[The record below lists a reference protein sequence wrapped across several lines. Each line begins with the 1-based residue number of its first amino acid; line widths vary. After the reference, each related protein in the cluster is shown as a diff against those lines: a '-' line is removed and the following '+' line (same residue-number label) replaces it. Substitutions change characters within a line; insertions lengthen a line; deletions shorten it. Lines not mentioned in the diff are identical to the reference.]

1 MMKQKNNPYA
11 HVQSFKDFE
20 NEKMKLY
27 FQLKLSEKKLEIK
40 YIELG
45 TYFNPIKLVPALIS
59 EWLTPIIN
67 YFKNIVTNFMHTKDT
82 STNSE
87 PESEVH

>member
-45 TYFNPIKLVPALIS
+45 TYFNPIKLVPVLMS
-59 EWLTPIIN
+59 EWLAPIVN
-67 YFKNIVTNFMHTKDT
+67 YFKNIVANFMHPKETVTDY
-82 STNSE
+82 
-87 PESEVH
+87 ESKTAEK